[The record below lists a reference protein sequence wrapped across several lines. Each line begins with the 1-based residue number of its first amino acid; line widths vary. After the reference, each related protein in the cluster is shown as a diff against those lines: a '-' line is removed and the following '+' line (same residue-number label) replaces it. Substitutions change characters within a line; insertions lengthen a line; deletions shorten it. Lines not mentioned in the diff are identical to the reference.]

1 MTVPSRVRTNYR
13 NFQIRSIEVSCVFN
27 QIRET
32 GFDTAQ
38 WMIRIFDKL
47 MFNFSF
53 STHPTRQCIL
63 LVCILTSYRSKEG
76 GVMNYNWNQ
85 GEFSLGKISKFT
97 ILNLDSSI
105 PSSSLSSQK
114 SLTIRFYT
122 KLMSGVTSLFLNQN
136 CDKHVDFFCYCPQFN
151 GSCGHLAMC
160 IDCLI
165 DCIFLFIA
173 DA

>member
-63 LVCILTSYRSKEG
+63 LVCVLTSYRSKEG

-105 PSSSLSSQK
+105 PSSSLSSQILL
-114 SLTIRFYT
+114 SSCSICLRHQGTTQRAASFQRGSFT
-122 KLMSGVTSLFLNQN
+122 KIQG
-136 CDKHVDFFCYCPQFN
+136 
-151 GSCGHLAMC
+151 
-160 IDCLI
+160 
-165 DCIFLFIA
+165 
-173 DA
+173 